1 MQITVGS
8 VAHAHQPVRPLTVHD
23 AERGHND
30 EKELAVVVDTSQPL
44 RITQLTFGHAGHG
57 AARNPFD
64 LCAVGVEGEFEQG

>member
-1 MQITVGS
+1 MQVTVGS

-23 AERGHND
+23 AERGRDD
-30 EKELAVVVDTSQPL
+30 EKELAVVVDASQPL
-44 RITQLTFGHAGHG
+44 GITQLTFDHAGHG